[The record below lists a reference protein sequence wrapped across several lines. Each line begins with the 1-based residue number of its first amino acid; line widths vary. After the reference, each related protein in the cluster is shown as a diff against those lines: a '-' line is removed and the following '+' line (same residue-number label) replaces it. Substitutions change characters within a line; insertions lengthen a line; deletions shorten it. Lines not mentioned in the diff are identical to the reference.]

1 MESIKL
7 QEPLIKIYEHFIVFD
22 QIITTLIL
30 LFVTFVGTNSF
41 LLLFYN
47 RLLFFIFRFF
57 FVFNFFI
64 FWFPFFNFLF
74 SFFVL
79 SFYLSFFI
87 VRFRFLFSVFQF
99 FDFRFSIFVF
109 CFLFFVFR
117 FSFFFTIFSF
127 FTIFFLIVVLRQASS
142 ARRPSCKLAG
152 PRFILFYF
160 KYAPHRIPSMSSCAV
175 QFTRQID
182 KKNDTGRLSSS
193 RKRIFFC
200 KCYKN
205 LSKKPFHRS
214 PK

>member
-1 MESIKL
+1 MEYIKL

-57 FVFNFFI
+57 FVLNFFI

-87 VRFRFLFSVFQF
+87 VRFRFLFSVF
-99 FDFRFSIFVF
+99 RFLI
-109 CFLFFVFR
+109 FVFR
-117 FSFFFTIFSF
+117 FSFFAFCFSF
-127 FTIFFLIVVLRQASS
+127 FAFRFSCIVLIFYFSFFLSLPFC
-142 ARRPSCKLAG
+142 ARRAPSKCKLAG
-152 PRFILFYF
+152 LLFAERSEASEASWQFLFLFYF
-160 KYAPHRIPSMSSCAV
+160 IYIILYFNEH
-175 QFTRQID
+175 QF
-182 KKNDTGRLSSS
+182 
-193 RKRIFFC
+193 
-200 KCYKN
+200 
-205 LSKKPFHRS
+205 
-214 PK
+214 